1 MEAKL
6 RLSGIVND
14 SIVDGDGI
22 RMTVFVQGCPHR
34 CEGCHNPQTHD
45 FNGGYDKTIKEIF
58 EDYKKNPLL
67 SGITF
72 SGGEP
77 FCQAEQLVKLAKAV
91 REIGGNIWSYSGYT
105 FEEIV
110 AGKIPFGRELLENID
125 VLVDGKFMLEEKNL
139 TLWFRGSE
147 NQRVI
152 DVKKSL
158 EANEVVLYALEEE
171 AF

>member
-1 MEAKL
+1 MNDEINI
-6 RLSGIVND
+6 SEIIED
-14 SIVDGDGI
+14 SIVDGTGI

-45 FNGGYDKTIKEIF
+45 FNGGKIETVEEIL
-58 EDYKKNPLL
+58 DRYKRNPLL
-67 SGITF
+67 SGITL

-77 FCQAEQLVKLAKAV
+77 FCQAAPLAKLARAIKKA
-91 REIGGNIWSYSGYT
+91 GGDVWSYSGYT
-105 FEEIV
+105 FEQILNEC
-110 AGKIPFGRELLENID
+110 AKGARELLNEID
-125 VLVDGKFMLEEKNL
+125 VLVDGKFVLQQRNL

-158 EANEVVLYALEEE
+158 EKNHVVLYDLEE
-171 AF
+171 F

>member
-91 REIGGNIWSYSGYT
+91 RGIGGNIWSYSGYT

>member
-1 MEAKL
+1 MNDEINI
-6 RLSGIVND
+6 SEIIED
-14 SIVDGDGI
+14 SIVDGTGI

-45 FNGGYDKTIKEIF
+45 FNGGKIETVGEIL
-58 EDYKKNPLL
+58 DRYKRNPLL

-77 FCQAEQLVKLAKAV
+77 FCQAAPLAKLTRA
-91 REIGGNIWSYSGYT
+91 IKKAGGDVWSYSGYT
-105 FEEIV
+105 FEQILNGCTEG
-110 AGKIPFGRELLENID
+110 ARELLNEID
-125 VLVDGKFMLEEKNL
+125 VLVDGKFVLEQRNL

-158 EANEVVLYALEEE
+158 ENNHVVLYDLEE
-171 AF
+171 F